1 MSVRLPDRLRE
12 SPKSVLA
19 IGLLFVGI
27 GLLDLYWG
35 LVPLFG
41 GTARWKGD
49 DLQVVGIGI
58 AALVGSLWTLKGRNW
73 GRWLLATWMVLHI
86 ALSALNPLT
95 VAIHVAIFAIVTAA
109 LFNPTASRYF
119 RSRAAG

>member
-35 LVPLFG
+35 LVPLFA